1 MMLKLSLDGAGDYF
15 EKNFFKNME
24 KRLFTTLNHLHI
36 HPILLSLIFLGRKII

>member
-24 KRLFTTLNHLHI
+24 KRFTTSHHLHI